1 MKSGVEE
8 KKSETGPLSMGQ
20 RNSSRGGPPRCTET
34 ATSISSARLIYVHI
48 LVSVRVA
55 ALLD

>member
-34 ATSISSARLIYVHI
+34 ATSISSLGETHTYVHI
-48 LVSVRVA
+48 LVAGGSR
-55 ALLD
+55 